1 MNSTRKPAIKG
12 LMYVVD
18 SSSKNNLK
26 EDSMYFST
34 LTSMLSVPVVL
45 YMTKSDRG
53 ILGKEEI
60 EEHFMLGKMRQKYI
74 FQSCNGV
81 TGEGV
86 DEGLAW
92 LFEEIVSRKL

>member
-1 MNSTRKPAIKG
+1 
-12 LMYVVD
+12 MYVVD
-18 SSSKNNLK
+18 TSSKSNLK
-26 EDSMYFST
+26 EDSMYFRT

-45 YMTKSDRG
+45 YMTKNDRG
-53 ILGKEEI
+53 VLGKEEI